1 MVHREL
7 LVTKKAAKAVKEGR
21 VLLID
26 CGTLSFYAF
35 VSQNR
40 TYIVSKNSCNC
51 PAFVFRA
58 IRGEKPYCYHIE
70 SLRLAL
76 ELDQVRRLELSRK
89 ECVNV
94 LLDLLSQGKSLILE
108 RIWSSRE

>member
-1 MVHREL
+1 MPDREL
-7 LVTKKAAKAVKEGR
+7 LVTKRAAKAVKEGR

-26 CGTLSFYAF
+26 CGTFSFYAF
-35 VSQNR
+35 ISQNR
-40 TYIVSKNSCNC
+40 TYIVSHNSCSC

-76 ELDQVRRLELSRK
+76 ELDRVRKLVLSRK
-89 ECVNV
+89 DCADV

-108 RIWSSRE
+108 RLWSSRE